1 MSMAVTRRAD
11 RQSLFFGAGR
21 GTSPKQAAVVA
32 IIEDQKA
39 TQSITGMTISPLS
52 IGQSKPAMEQRLC
65 CTAVP
70 EN

>member
-1 MSMAVTRRAD
+1 
-11 RQSLFFGAGR
+11 
-21 GTSPKQAAVVA
+21 VA

-65 CTAVP
+65 CIAVP
-70 EN
+70 ATDRDTDA